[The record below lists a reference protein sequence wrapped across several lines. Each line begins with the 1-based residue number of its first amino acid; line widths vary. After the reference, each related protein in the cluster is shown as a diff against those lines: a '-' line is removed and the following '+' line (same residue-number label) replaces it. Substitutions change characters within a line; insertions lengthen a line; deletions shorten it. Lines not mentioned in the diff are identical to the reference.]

1 MTRKDKIFGSLAVSL
16 ALVIGSIAL
25 PVGAQQNN
33 GASAPANNNAAEAQP
48 NVTVAPAN
56 DENAEASDVPASDE
70 VMRELLLKRKKPPV
84 IAPTRRPDVAPPKNE
99 IPAMPAATVNI
110 DPTVLGVAPGDELP
124 ELLPD
129 GQIVVNRRGRL
140 KRTPE
145 GFQIFVFEAD
155 DDTKPERPL
164 IMQPCKKLESMETI
178 VQELGDRVIF
188 TVSGQVQLYRNNNYL
203 LPTMVK
209 VDYERDNLSN

>member
-1 MTRKDKIFGSLAVSL
+1 MIFAAAIAFVLGSASL
-16 ALVIGSIAL
+16 YSQAQDSENEEAG
-25 PVGAQQNN
+25 VGQ
-33 GASAPANNNAAEAQP
+33 APAVIDTSDTGKA
-48 NVTVAPAN
+48 T
-56 DENAEASDVPASDE
+56 DVPESDE

-84 IAPTRRPDVAPPKNE
+84 ITPSRRPDVEPNKEALPV
-99 IPAMPAATVNI
+99 MPAATVNI

-124 ELLPD
+124 PLLVD
-129 GQIVVNRRGRL
+129 GTMVVNRTGRL

-155 DDTKPERPL
+155 DSEKPERPL
-164 IMQPCKKLESMETI
+164 IMQPCKKLESMEKI

-209 VDYERDNLSN
+209 LDYERDNLSN